1 MPNGEDVRLKVDHVK
16 SKKVEGTLYMMSER
30 MGWMP
35 KHKDVFTLSFDYCDI
50 KCKLLFWFE
59 IFFDKIYIYQDHRI
73 SSDQKSKI
81 RLQIVCYNE
90 MMTTFHFCNPIGL
103 DAQKKDRDA
112 VSDLL
117 KILLPEFKTMMDQ
130 ALEVKTKWED
140 LIIRV
145 SCQCDRIKVT
155 NIKISV
161 VPRWMNPILNPMGIQ
176 VVDPRIDLTANPIFL
191 LEYELTF

>member
-1 MPNGEDVRLKVDHVK
+1 
-16 SKKVEGTLYMMSER
+16 
-30 MGWMP
+30 
-35 KHKDVFTLSFDYCDI
+35 
-50 KCKLLFWFE
+50 
-59 IFFDKIYIYQDHRI
+59 
-73 SSDQKSKI
+73 
-81 RLQIVCYNE
+81 
-90 MMTTFHFCNPIGL
+90 
-103 DAQKKDRDA
+103 
-112 VSDLL
+112 
-117 KILLPEFKTMMDQ
+117 MMDQ